1 MERNLTSDELDLLID
16 GLSDDISFIWVL
28 IHLGI
33 RTNPPP
39 TPDWAPSE
47 KDLHDAFDS
56 LKRLTDLGLIRVGLI
71 EYVDRGPPGRPAP
84 VEHITEDLDVV
95 RSRVESAVRTASV
108 SDDWAYSCWVV
119 NTEKGDRVAREALDR
134 EGQE

>member
-16 GLSDDISFIWVL
+16 GLSDDISFLWVL
-28 IHLGI
+28 IHLVI

-39 TPDWAPSE
+39 TSDWAPSE
-47 KDLHDAFDS
+47 KDLHDVFDS
-56 LKRLTDLGLIRVGLI
+56 LKRLTDLGLIRVGRI

-95 RSRVESAVRTASV
+95 RSRVELAVRTASV
-108 SDDWAYSCWVV
+108 SDDWAYSCWIV
-119 NTEKGDRVAREALDR
+119 NSEKGDMVAREALDR